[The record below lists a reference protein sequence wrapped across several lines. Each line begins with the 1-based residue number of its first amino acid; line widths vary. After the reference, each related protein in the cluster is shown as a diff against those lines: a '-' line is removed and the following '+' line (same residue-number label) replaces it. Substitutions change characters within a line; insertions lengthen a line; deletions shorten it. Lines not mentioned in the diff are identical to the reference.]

1 MGHWVAVTAPVT
13 EGALPDLSINKKTLA
28 CLPDVEGQS
37 SFHGEAGV
45 GHWEKKQVGEV

>member
-13 EGALPDLSINKKTLA
+13 EGALPDLPINKKTLA
-28 CLPDVEGQS
+28 CLPDVEGR
-37 SFHGEAGV
+37 SFGEAGV